1 MVVLIPWKPVVF
13 VWLLLSAMLWFG
25 YVGSSLLE
33 GKNPFAPLYTLQE
46 PHVRHST
53 PSVHQA
59 YVRERR
65 YRQSCKQKFQRE
77 KNKAP
82 QHRWLSYDN

>member
-33 GKNPFAPLYTLQE
+33 GKNPFAPPNTLHE
-46 PHVRHST
+46 LHARHPV

-59 YVRERR
+59 YAHERR
-65 YRQSCKQKFQRE
+65 DRQSCEQKFPRE

-82 QHRWLSYDN
+82 KQR